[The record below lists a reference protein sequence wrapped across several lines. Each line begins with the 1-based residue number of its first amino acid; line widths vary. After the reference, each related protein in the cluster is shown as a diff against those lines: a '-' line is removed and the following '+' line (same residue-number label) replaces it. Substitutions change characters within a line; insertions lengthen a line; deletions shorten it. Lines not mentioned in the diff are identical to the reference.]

1 MPLFEVLDGK
11 NTSDYCQRVEP
22 SAAGGEKMGA
32 FLVEKILGGLQR
44 QKEEVAVEITQL
56 VER

>member
-1 MPLFEVLDGK
+1 
-11 NTSDYCQRVEP
+11 
-22 SAAGGEKMGA
+22 MGA